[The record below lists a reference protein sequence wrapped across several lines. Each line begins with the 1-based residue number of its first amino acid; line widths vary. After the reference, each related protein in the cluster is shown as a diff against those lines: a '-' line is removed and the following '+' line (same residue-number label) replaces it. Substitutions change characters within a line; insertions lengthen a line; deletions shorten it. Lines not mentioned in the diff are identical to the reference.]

1 MAKWGKPTTPRAKG
15 IKHNGIN
22 MKINDMLD
30 AKHEQ
35 EQNKEDEKHEQEQNK
50 EAEQEKE

>member
-15 IKHNGIN
+15 IKHKGIN
-22 MKINDMLD
+22 WKVNDALD

-35 EQNKEDEKHEQEQNK
+35 EQNKEAEAV
-50 EAEQEKE
+50 AEQEDEKEE

>member
-1 MAKWGKPTTPRAKG
+1 MAKWSKPTTPRAKG

-35 EQNKEDEKHEQEQNK
+35 EQNKEAEEVAEEEKDGE
-50 EAEQEKE
+50 

>member
-1 MAKWGKPTTPRAKG
+1 MAKWSKPTTPRAKG

-22 MKINDMLD
+22 WKVNDMLD

-35 EQNKEDEKHEQEQNK
+35 EQNKEAEAV
-50 EAEQEKE
+50 AEQEDEKID